1 MTSKY
6 DFIYPWLNENKIKNS
21 KNYAVSSKSW
31 LKAGGV
37 IKNFITPENIDD
49 CVKVLKFFKQNNIKS
64 YTLGN
69 ISNIIIRDGNIFTPI
84 INLHNLSD
92 INENKIN
99 DELLLKVNA
108 GTSMSKFSKFV
119 TNKGFTG
126 CEGLV
131 GIPGSVGGGIVMNAG
146 SYGSCISD
154 FLISVECLD
163 INGDFKTFK
172 KNELNLSFRKS
183 IFQTNN
189 FLILNANFIIHKN
202 INIGKK
208 KTSSI
213 MEKIIFL
220 RSNTQ
225 EKILPNL
232 GSIFSTKDLYKDLK
246 NKNIFFYLSY
256 YLYKISSF
264 LIYKFSNKNLFNFRK
279 LAVKFYVFLLNL
291 DTSKGFS
298 LSDKTINSLVN
309 NGSLKADDAIELI
322 KDMKLKIGNC
332 AELENIILDDIE

>member
-1 MTSKY
+1 MKSKY

-163 INGDFKTFK
+163 INGDLKTFK

-220 RSNTQ
+220 
-225 EKILPNL
+225 I
-232 GSIFSTKDLYKDLK
+232 
-246 NKNIFFYLSY
+246 
-256 YLYKISSF
+256 
-264 LIYKFSNKNLFNFRK
+264 IY
-279 LAVKFYVFLLNL
+279 
-291 DTSKGFS
+291 T
-298 LSDKTINSLVN
+298 
-309 NGSLKADDAIELI
+309 
-322 KDMKLKIGNC
+322 
-332 AELENIILDDIE
+332 

>member
-1 MTSKY
+1 MISKY
-6 DFIYPWLNENKIKNS
+6 DFISPWLNENNIKNS
-21 KNYAVSSKSW
+21 KDYVVSSKSW
-31 LKAGGV
+31 LKAGGI
-37 IKNFITPENIDD
+37 IKNYITPENTAD
-49 CVKVLKFFKQNNIKS
+49 CVKVLKFFKKNNIES

-92 INENKIN
+92 INERVIN
-99 DELLLKVNA
+99 DEFVLKVNA

-131 GIPGSVGGGIVMNAG
+131 GIPGSVGGGIVMNAS

-163 INGDFKTFK
+163 VNGDFKTFK
-172 KNELNLSFRKS
+172 KDELGLGFRKS
-183 IFQTNN
+183 IFQKNN
-189 FLILNANFIIHKN
+189 FLILNASLIIVKN
-202 INIGKK
+202 KYIGRE
-208 KTSSI
+208 KTASR
-213 MEKIIFL
+213 MERIILL

-225 EKILPNL
+225 EKKLPNL
-232 GSIFSTKDLYKDLK
+232 GSIFVTKDLYKDLK
-246 NKNIFFYLSY
+246 NKNLFFYLSY
-256 YLYKISSF
+256 YLYKFFSF
-264 LIYKFSNKNLFNFRK
+264 LIYKFSNRNFFNFRK
-279 LAVKFYVFLLNL
+279 LTVKFYIFFLKL

-309 NGSLKADDAIELI
+309 NGSLKADDAIDLI
-322 KDMKLKIGNC
+322 KDMKFKIGNC
-332 AELENIILDDIE
+332 AKLENIILDDIE

>member
-6 DFIYPWLNENKIKNS
+6 DFIYPWLNDNKIKNS
-21 KNYAVSSKSW
+21 KDYVVSSKSW

-92 INENKIN
+92 INERKIN

-131 GIPGSVGGGIVMNAG
+131 GIPGSVGGGVVMNAG
-146 SYGSCISD
+146 SYGCCISD

-163 INGDFKTFK
+163 VNGDFKTFE
-172 KNELNLSFRKS
+172 KNELKLSFRKS

-189 FLILNANFIIHKN
+189 FLILNANFIFHKN
-202 INIGKK
+202 INIGKQ

-213 MEKIIFL
+213 IEKIIFL

-225 EKILPNL
+225 EKKLPNL
-232 GSIFSTKDLYKDLK
+232 GSIFSTEDLYKDLK

-256 YLYKISSF
+256 YLYRISLF
-264 LIYKFSNKNLFNFRK
+264 LIYKFSNKNLFNFKK

>member
-189 FLILNANFIIHKN
+189 FLILNQ
-202 INIGKK
+202 
-208 KTSSI
+208 
-213 MEKIIFL
+213 L
-220 RSNTQ
+220 
-225 EKILPNL
+225 
-232 GSIFSTKDLYKDLK
+232 
-246 NKNIFFYLSY
+246 
-256 YLYKISSF
+256 
-264 LIYKFSNKNLFNFRK
+264 
-279 LAVKFYVFLLNL
+279 
-291 DTSKGFS
+291 
-298 LSDKTINSLVN
+298 
-309 NGSLKADDAIELI
+309 
-322 KDMKLKIGNC
+322 
-332 AELENIILDDIE
+332 

>member
-246 NKNIFFYLSY
+246 NKNIFFYLCY